1 MAEYVPT
8 TAPNRANYFPAID
21 GLRLLASINIV
32 MLHLGSSSALAYMA
46 DFKWLMPLIDA
57 PAFAAGIFYVF
68 AGFLFASKFSDPER
82 RIPVIPFMFARI
94 AKLYRLHFFMT
105 ILMFV
110 VLIFKFSG
118 YTHLPGLSEIGDCA
132 SAGLA
137 KMTHP
142 WRSLLLHLSLTWS
155 IVPDLGMKLNEPSW
169 SLTSFFM
176 CYAITPWFSRWL
188 FRQNYRTLWVLFG
201 TLFIPG
207 ILWAVFFGAS
217 DNLWFSGY
225 EAKYR
230 FFHIFAPVRIFEY
243 LFGMVLFR
251 LYNEGGFDFLK
262 KKFASGIAQAVTLAA
277 IYGSLFL
284 LRPVPPEFFFRKGLP
299 VIPCDL
305 GVPRWIGCSNTSRI
319 ALNNSG
325 VLKNGLDVERLVWR
339 NMWKFANLR
348 ALGIARAVKNV
359 VAFSV
364 NRVYIA
370 GTFGHIAQPH
380 LKSTFEEI
388 WRTCPRALDR
398 TSRSR
403 FRTDDCVSHWLASAW
418 DMVSGRFFPAN
429 EKRIGEFIA
438 LNGETLGRVCDII
451 RRGVFCELCLNDK
464 GSNAELERCFAEV
477 ARAFESILPEKSS
490 FEK

>member
-1 MAEYVPT
+1 MENKSTDCAAKPT
-8 TAPNRANYFPAID
+8 ASKPNYFPAID
-21 GLRLLASINIV
+21 GLRLLASVNIV
-32 MLHLGSSSALAYMA
+32 MLHLGSSSALNYMQ
-46 DFKWLMPLIDA
+46 DWKWLMPIISA

-105 ILMFV
+105 LLMFV
-110 VLIFKFSG
+110 VLVFKFSG

-132 SAGLA
+132 AAGLA

-142 WRSLLLHLSLTWS
+142 WRSLFLHLSLTWS

-230 FFHIFAPVRIFEY
+230 FFHIFAPIRIFEY

-251 LYNEGGFDFLK
+251 LYSEGGFDFLK
-262 KKFASGIAQAVTLAA
+262 KKFASGVAQAVILAA

-284 LRPVPPEFFFRKGLP
+284 LRPEWNPGVNYFFHHSLSILLYGLFLLSLLSGKG
-299 VIPCDL
+299 
-305 GVPRWIGCSNTSRI
+305 
-319 ALNNSG
+319 
-325 VLKNGLDVERLVWR
+325 
-339 NMWKFANLR
+339 FA
-348 ALGIARAVKNV
+348 A
-359 VAFSV
+359 
-364 NRVYIA
+364 
-370 GTFGHIAQPH
+370 
-380 LKSTFEEI
+380 
-388 WRTCPRALDR
+388 
-398 TSRSR
+398 
-403 FRTDDCVSHWLASAW
+403 
-418 DMVSGRFFPAN
+418 RFFCIPLVRKVGRASFYPYLIHLPIITIAWGVCN
-429 EKRIGEFIA
+429 LNKPLNTLILMVFIYTVSTLYMEFKTWRRKRAKAKAAG
-438 LNGETLGRVCDII
+438 
-451 RRGVFCELCLNDK
+451 K
-464 GSNAELERCFAEV
+464 
-477 ARAFESILPEKSS
+477 
-490 FEK
+490 